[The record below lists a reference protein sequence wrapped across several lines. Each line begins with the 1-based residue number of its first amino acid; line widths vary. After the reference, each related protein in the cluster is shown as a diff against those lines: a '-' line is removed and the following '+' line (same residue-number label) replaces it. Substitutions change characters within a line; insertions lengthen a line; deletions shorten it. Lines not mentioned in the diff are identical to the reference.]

1 MIGDRQGYRVTTTI
15 DQVTSESVEFLD
27 SGVILNVTPSV
38 DNQGRI
44 RMRIYPEI
52 SHGTISLI
60 GIPSQTTIKV
70 TTDLLARDGQTIF
83 IGGLIKH
90 KTFHSRYGVPILGD
104 IPVMGKLFSS
114 TEDTIVTTETIIL
127 ITPHLINNEQDKVL
141 ADEVKKV
148 EKSEEKMT
156 GEREDLHVTT
166 IYEDVFDE
174 DEHDE

>member
-1 MIGDRQGYRVTTTI
+1 
-15 DQVTSESVEFLD
+15 
-27 SGVILNVTPSV
+27 
-38 DNQGRI
+38 
-44 RMRIYPEI
+44 
-52 SHGTISLI
+52 
-60 GIPSQTTIKV
+60 
-70 TTDLLARDGQTIF
+70 
-83 IGGLIKH
+83 
-90 KTFHSRYGVPILGD
+90 VPILGD

-156 GEREDLHVTT
+156 GEREALHVTT
-166 IYEDVFDE
+166 FYEDDLDE